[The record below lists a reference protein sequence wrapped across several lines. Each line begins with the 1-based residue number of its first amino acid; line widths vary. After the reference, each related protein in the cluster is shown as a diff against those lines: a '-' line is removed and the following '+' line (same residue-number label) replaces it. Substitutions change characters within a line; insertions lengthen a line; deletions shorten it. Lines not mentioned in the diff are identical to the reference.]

1 MRRLWMLYLTLGLVA
16 TQGCHKTLQ
25 HTCGVCDCYPPP
37 VGSLLVAPCPSSS
50 HDAVTPVHGP
60 YAPAPYA
67 AMPAVSGNTATPAN
81 GSPILG
87 GGAPAAKLGNDTPGN
102 DTPTT
107 DKADVTEP
115 IRSLPKVV
123 ETPK

>member
-37 VGSLLVAPCPSSS
+37 VGSLLVAPCPSGGN
-50 HDAVTPVHGP
+50 DTVTPVHGP

-67 AMPAVSGNTATPAN
+67 AMPTGGNTATPVN
-81 GSPILG
+81 GTPILG
-87 GGAPAAKLGNDTPGN
+87 GAPAKPSNDKPATDKPGN
-102 DTPTT
+102 NKPAAASDS
-107 DKADVTEP
+107 EP
-115 IRSLPKVV
+115 IRSLPKIV